1 MEEVTINISNINKKY
16 DKKIIFDDLSI
27 EFFKNKVNAIVGK
40 SGCGKST
47 LLNIVS
53 GVIKNDG
60 IDINQLKKLG
70 ISYIFQEDRLIEWL
84 TVEENIKLVC
94 SKKYI
99 KEELDFM
106 CDKYLD
112 IVGIGEF
119 KKYYPQMLSG
129 GLRQRVNIARG
140 MMFPSQV
147 IIMDEPFKSIDI
159 KNKQAIIDSIKKIQK
174 EEGRTIILV
183 THDID
188 EALYLADKIYVLA
201 DYPTSVKEVLDNN
214 RENMKDY
221 LISLI

>member
-1 MEEVTINISNINKKY
+1 MEEITITISNISKKY
-16 DKKIIFDDLSI
+16 DEKVVFDNLSI
-27 EFFKNKVNAIVGK
+27 EFYKSKINAIVGK

-53 GVIKNDG
+53 GVVKNDG
-60 IDINQLKKLG
+60 IHINQLKELG
-70 ISYIFQEDRLIEWL
+70 ISYIFQDDRLIEWL

-94 SKKYI
+94 SKKYT

-112 IVGIGEF
+112 IVGIGEY

-140 MMFPSQV
+140 LMFPSQV

-159 KNKQAIIDSIKKIQK
+159 KNKQAIVDGIKKLQK
-174 EEGRTIILV
+174 HESRTIIFV

-188 EALYLADKIYVLA
+188 EALHLANKIYVLGSH
-201 DYPTSVKEVLDNN
+201 PTIVKNVLDNN
-214 RENMKDY
+214 KNLKKDY